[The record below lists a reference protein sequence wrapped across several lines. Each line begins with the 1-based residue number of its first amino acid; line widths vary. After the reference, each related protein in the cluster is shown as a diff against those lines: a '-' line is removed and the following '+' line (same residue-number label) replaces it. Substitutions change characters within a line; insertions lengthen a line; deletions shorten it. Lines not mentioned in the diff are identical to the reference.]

1 MQLGFGEQGVNYG
14 EDSRQESDEDADQG
28 VEMPCETTSDAF
40 PACAFAF
47 SSPGVLMPRTMP
59 RDERLRRSTKA
70 PSGRRAKRN
79 TKR

>member
-1 MQLGFGEQGVNYG
+1 MMAQPVGRSAEIPLSKRRRMDNG
-14 EDSRQESDEDADQG
+14 DEDADQG

-59 RDERLRRSTKA
+59 RGA
-70 PSGRRAKRN
+70 FFQNVIMPWMH
-79 TKR
+79 

>member
-1 MQLGFGEQGVNYG
+1 MDNG
-14 EDSRQESDEDADQG
+14 DEDADQG

-59 RDERLRRSTKA
+59 RGAFFEKVVM
-70 PSGRRAKRN
+70 PWIY
-79 TKR
+79 